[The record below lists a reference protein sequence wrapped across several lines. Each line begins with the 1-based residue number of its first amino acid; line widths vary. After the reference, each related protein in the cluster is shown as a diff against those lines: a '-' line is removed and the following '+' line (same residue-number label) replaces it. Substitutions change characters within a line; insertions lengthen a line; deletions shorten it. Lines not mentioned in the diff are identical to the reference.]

1 MTVWARKSSSPCR
14 GRRTCPSSCRH
25 CGNVRYVSA
34 LCYDAHAAKV
44 GIGRLRAENERLK
57 ALIDLIQ
64 NGIRNLSRENMQK
77 MQAGIDYRPRTKG
90 VRASA

>member
-1 MTVWARKSSSPCR
+1 MAEKEFKPMPWEEDMPL
-14 GRRTCPSSCRH
+14 SCRH

-34 LCYDAHAAKV
+34 LCYDAHAAKAEIV
-44 GIGRLRAENERLK
+44 RLLAENERMK

-77 MQAGIDYRPRTKG
+77 MQAGIDYRPKPKG
-90 VRASA
+90 VRASV